1 MPTVFL
7 TGANRGIGLAF
18 AQSYAAT
25 GWRVLAACREPEKA
39 RALKTVS
46 GDIALHAL
54 EVTDEA
60 QLAALAKSLKDERI
74 DVLINNAGVGG
85 GESTEGWLRT
95 LHINC
100 IAPIRI
106 AQALL
111 PLVLR
116 SERRVIASITSGM
129 GSISDNT
136 SGGSY
141 AYRSSKAAL
150 NAAMKSLSVDMAKR
164 GVSVIVINPGW
175 VRTDMGGA
183 GARMAAADSVARMR
197 TVIDNAGPAQ
207 NGKFFNYDGS
217 EYPW

>member
-1 MPTVFL
+1 VP
-7 TGANRGIGLAF
+7 
-18 AQSYAAT
+18 
-25 GWRVLAACREPEKA
+25 
-39 RALKTVS
+39 
-46 GDIALHAL
+46 GDIAAHAL

-60 QLAALAKSLKDERI
+60 QLAALATSLRDEKI

-85 GESTEGWLRT
+85 EESTEGWLRT

-100 IAPIRI
+100 IAPIQI
-106 AQALL
+106 AHALL

-129 GSISDNT
+129 GSISDNS

-150 NAAMKSLSVDMAKR
+150 NAAMKSFSVDLVKR
-164 GVSVIVINPGW
+164 GASVIVINPGW

-183 GARMAAADSVARMR
+183 GARLTAADSVARMR
-197 TVIDNAGPAQ
+197 KLVDNAGPAQ
-207 NGKFFNYDGS
+207 SGKFFNYDGS

>member
-18 AQSYAAT
+18 AQSYAAS
-25 GWRVLAACREPEKA
+25 GWRVLATCRAPETAGVLKA
-39 RALKTVS
+39 VP
-46 GDIALHAL
+46 GDIAVHAL

-60 QLAALAKSLKDERI
+60 QLAALATSLRDEKI

-85 GESTEGWLRT
+85 EESTEGWLRT

-100 IAPIRI
+100 IAPIQI
-106 AQALL
+106 AHALL

-129 GSISDNT
+129 GSISDNS

-150 NAAMKSLSVDMAKR
+150 NAAMKSLSVDLVKR
-164 GVSVIVINPGW
+164 GASVIVINPGW

-183 GARMAAADSVARMR
+183 GARLTAADSVARMR
-197 TVIDNAGPAQ
+197 KLVDNAGPAQ
-207 NGKFFNYDGS
+207 SGKFFNYDGS

>member
-1 MPTVFL
+1 MPTVFM

-18 AQSYAAT
+18 AQSYAAS
-25 GWRVLAACREPEKA
+25 GWRVLATCRAPEKA
-39 RALKTVS
+39 GAVKAVK
-46 GDIALHAL
+46 GDVAVHAL
-54 EVTDEA
+54 EVTDET
-60 QLAALAKSLKDERI
+60 QLAALAKSLSEETI

-85 GESTEGWLRT
+85 GESTEAWLRT

-116 SERRVIASITSGM
+116 SERKVIASITSGM
-129 GSISDNT
+129 GSIGDNT

-150 NAAMKSLSVDMAKR
+150 NAAMRSLSVDLAKR
-164 GVSVIVINPGW
+164 GASVIVINPGW

-183 GARMAAADSVARMR
+183 GARITAADSVARMR
-197 TVIDNAGPAQ
+197 KVIDSAGPAQ
-207 NGKFFNYDGS
+207 NGKFYNYDGA

>member
-18 AQSYAAT
+18 AQSYAAS
-25 GWRVLAACREPEKA
+25 GWRVLATCRAPETADVLKA
-39 RALKTVS
+39 VP
-46 GDIALHAL
+46 GDIAVHAL

-60 QLAALAKSLKDERI
+60 QLAALAASLRDERI

-85 GESTEGWLRT
+85 EESTKGWLRT
-95 LHINC
+95 LHINA
-100 IAPIRI
+100 IAPIRT
-106 AQALL
+106 AYELL

-129 GSISDNT
+129 GSISDNS

-150 NAAMKSLSVDMAKR
+150 NAAMKSLSVDLLKR
-164 GVSVIVINPGW
+164 GASVIVINPGW

-183 GARMAAADSVARMR
+183 GARLTAADSVARMR
-197 TVIDNAGPAQ
+197 KVIDNAGPAQ
-207 NGKFFNYDGS
+207 SGKFFNYDGA

>member
-18 AQSYAAT
+18 VQSYAAS
-25 GWRVLAACREPEKA
+25 GWRVLATCRAPETAGVLKA
-39 RALKTVS
+39 VP
-46 GDIALHAL
+46 GDIAAHAL

-60 QLAALAKSLKDERI
+60 QLAALATSLRDEKI

-85 GESTEGWLRT
+85 EESTEGWLRM

-100 IAPIRI
+100 IAPIQI
-106 AQALL
+106 AHALL

-129 GSISDNT
+129 GSISDNS

-150 NAAMKSLSVDMAKR
+150 NAAMKSLSVDLVKR
-164 GVSVIVINPGW
+164 GASVIVINPGW

-183 GARMAAADSVARMR
+183 GARLTAADSVARMR
-197 TVIDNAGPAQ
+197 KLVDNAGPAQ
-207 NGKFFNYDGS
+207 SGKFFNYDGS